1 MLQAIRCVLWAIL
14 PASCT
19 TGITTLAL
27 KSRCWDQVNYPV
39 RSHEGPYA
47 IPVISQLPACL
58 GGPVHRATSL
68 SFRKY
73 LEIQTFSNESLLLTC
88 FRPERE
94 AHPVGNQETQ
104 SKC

>member
-1 MLQAIRCVLWAIL
+1 MQ
-14 PASCT
+14 
-19 TGITTLAL
+19 
-27 KSRCWDQVNYPV
+27 
-39 RSHEGPYA
+39 
-47 IPVISQLPACL
+47 IPVISQLPAL
-58 GGPVHRATSL
+58 SGRSRVQNSL